1 MGKPVHPDFYQFMRR
16 TLADFPAAIPRSESL
31 GLLPITNLT
40 AAAGIRIYLT
50 GLASRRDPT
59 GGVNA

>member
-31 GLLPITNLT
+31 RLLPITNLT
-40 AAAGIRIYLT
+40 AAGIRMYLT
-50 GLASRRDPT
+50 GLASRHDPT

>member
-31 GLLPITNLT
+31 GLLPIHTLT
-40 AAAGIRIYLT
+40 ACARVRMYLT
-50 GLASRRDPT
+50 GLMARPIGT
-59 GGVNA
+59 EGTNG